1 MQNGDRPSIE
11 SAFLPGLAPINI
23 LNLAGISQSIPF
35 FGWYTRDG
43 QTPLNP
49 RHVWLPAIRRHP
61 LPRAKR
67 TTPPQ
72 SANTPDKRRINASA
86 YSSRDNHAITAR
98 FTHGG
103 DNCPAQYSAVNN
115 PPTGRCTRRLC
126 ACRQAASAISSA
138 SSLSPRRRNTGGW

>member
-1 MQNGDRPSIE
+1 MCGC
-11 SAFLPGLAPINI
+11 LPALRRG
-23 LNLAGISQSIPF
+23 
-35 FGWYTRDG
+35 
-43 QTPLNP
+43 
-49 RHVWLPAIRRHP
+49 LPAIVAGLRLAISAVVVLSLNVLGKLIS
-61 LPRAKR
+61 LPAPASRFAF
-67 TTPPQ
+67 PGQ
-72 SANTPDKRRINASA
+72 AVSANTPDKRRINASA

-138 SSLSPRRRNTGGW
+138 SSLSPRRRNTGGR